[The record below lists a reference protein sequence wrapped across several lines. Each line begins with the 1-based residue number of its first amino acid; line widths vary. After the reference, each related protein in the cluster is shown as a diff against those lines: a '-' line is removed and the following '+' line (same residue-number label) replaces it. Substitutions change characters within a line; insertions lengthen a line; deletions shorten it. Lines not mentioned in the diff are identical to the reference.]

1 MKVYYVAAGYDSCYY
16 VRCLLPLRANGWNGD
31 IYSLHT
37 PRVPWEKAFHQAMDA
52 DIIVMQ
58 RPMWPDRL
66 QAIKY
71 FKQMGKKVVFDNDDT
86 YVPSAGVPEIM
97 TKLQENQ
104 VDKKLDYFDSILKD
118 AASRCDLVT
127 VTTPTLQKEY
137 LEVNKNTVVLPNMV
151 DPFDWPEEPQRN
163 DGKKIRV
170 GMIGSVINADY
181 TEIENLLKKISDDD
195 RYELVVMGL
204 PPDNEK
210 YKWSR
215 ENVFK
220 KPLDFWMNLNVEWH
234 PFVGIQ
240 DYIDTLDNLK
250 LDIMLIPR
258 IDNYFNR
265 AKSDVKFLEAS
276 MLEIPVIASRF
287 EDGEYN
293 KHEGNLLLA
302 WDEDEWFEHLEK
314 LSNKRS
320 RRMLGRKAR
329 KYVIENYDINNN
341 AHLWEIKFK
350 KLLCEEK

>member
-37 PRVPWEKAFHQAMDA
+37 PRVPWEKAFHQAMEA

-66 QAIKY
+66 QAVKY
-71 FKQMGKKVVFDNDDT
+71 FKQMNKVVVFDNDDT
-86 YVPSAGVPEIM
+86 YTPKAGVPELM
-97 TKLQENQ
+97 TKFQETA
-104 VDKKLDYFDSILKD
+104 VDKKLDYFDTILKE
-118 AASRCDLVT
+118 AASISDLVC
-127 VTTPTLQKEY
+127 VTTPTLAKEY
-137 LEVNKNTVVLPNMV
+137 EEVNKNVVVLPNMV

-163 DGKKIRV
+163 EDKKIRV
-170 GMIGSVINADY
+170 GLVGSVINADY
-181 TEIENLLKKISDDD
+181 TIIENLLKKISEDD
-195 RYELVVMGL
+195 RYQLVVMGL

-215 ENVFK
+215 NNVFK
-220 KPLDFWMNLNVEWH
+220 KPIKFWNSLDVEWH
-234 PFVGIQ
+234 PFVAIQ
-240 DYIDTLDNLK
+240 DYINTVDDLK

-258 IDNYFNR
+258 IDNHFNR
-265 AKSDVKFLEAS
+265 CKSDVKFLESS

-293 KHEGNLLLA
+293 KHDGNLLLA

-314 LSNKRS
+314 LTNKRS

-329 KYVIENYDINNN
+329 KYVTEKYDINKT
-341 AHLWEIKFK
+341 AHLWEKEFK
-350 KLLCEEK
+350 KLIK